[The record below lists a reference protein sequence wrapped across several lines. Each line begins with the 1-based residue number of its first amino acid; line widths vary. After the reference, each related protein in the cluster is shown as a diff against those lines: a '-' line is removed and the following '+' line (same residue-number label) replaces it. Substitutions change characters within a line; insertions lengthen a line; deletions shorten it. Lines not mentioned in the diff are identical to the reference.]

1 MKAIQDFKDNLV
13 KYFAKNAQ
21 AKKIRAE
28 LIKDGQFNKTNIVN
42 AKQCIAQVTKDELA
56 KMVHYN
62 FKDYGSEAEWK
73 KFQAA
78 TVQKNSK

>member
-28 LIKDGQFNKTNIVN
+28 LIKEGQFNKTNIVK
-42 AKQCIAQVTKDELA
+42 AKQCIAQVTKNELA
-56 KMVHYN
+56 KIVHYN
-62 FKDYGSEAEWK
+62 FKDYGSEADWN
-73 KFQAA
+73 KFQSVI
-78 TVQKNSK
+78 VQKTAK